1 MIIMDNNHDD
11 NNNMMMMN
19 YESLSLPVS
28 HNL

>member
-1 MIIMDNNHDD
+1 MIIMNNNHDD